1 MRQKDNR
8 VLLHI
13 VEMAQ
18 EGVHLPKVAL
28 DSPKKK
34 KKKELCMKLYNLIE
48 VDSETFLETQYS
60 ALGYRH

>member
-34 KKKELCMKLYNLIE
+34 KKKKNYAWNYIIWLK
-48 VDSETFLETQYS
+48 
-60 ALGYRH
+60 